1 MNDSPAV
8 VFDAYGT
15 LFDVLSVVA
24 ACNEIWPNQGEALS
38 RLWRSKQLEY
48 TWLRTLM
55 DRYADFYT
63 VTAEALA
70 YACAA
75 MNLRLT
81 RAVQDRLMDRYLHL
95 SAFPEVPAALTGLRP
110 GRQLAIFSNGSP
122 DMLDPLVSNAGLA
135 GSFDYVLS
143 VDAAKVYKPDPRAYA
158 LVAEHLRLKPAQMLY
173 ISSNPFDVIGARSFG
188 FRVVWVNRVGATF
201 DRLGVEPELVVTR
214 LTEIASALE

>member
-1 MNDSPAV
+1 MTDGSAV

-15 LFDVLSVVA
+15 LFDVHSVVA

-55 DRYADFYT
+55 GRYADFYT

-75 MNLRLT
+75 MNLQLT
-81 RAVQDRLMDRYLHL
+81 SVVRDRLMDRYQYL
-95 SAFPEVPAALTGLRP
+95 SAYPEVPAALTALRP

-122 DMLDPLVSNAGLA
+122 DMLDSLVTNAGLA
-135 GSFDYVLS
+135 DSFDQILS
-143 VDAAKVYKPDPRAYA
+143 VDGARVYKPDPRAFA
-158 LVAEHLRLKPAQMLY
+158 LVAERLRLKPALTLY
-173 ISSNPFDVIGARSFG
+173 VSSHPFDVAGARSFG
-188 FRVVWVNRVGATF
+188 FRGVWVNRVGATF

-214 LTEIASALE
+214 LTEIAAALE